1 LLLFSIPYILRKRM
15 ITGGACMRTY
25 ATLDTLIGPL
35 YLVADSGK
43 LAAVHIGEEDFLA
56 NENKDEMKE
65 DPCSQPLQEAI
76 QQMEEYFSGARFKF
90 ELPLACL
97 GTVFQL
103 DVWKQLSEIPFGMT
117 RSYQEVAEAIGRPKA
132 VRAVGQANKANKL
145 PIVIPCHRV
154 IGKNQSLT
162 GYAGTRTDIKDQLL
176 RLEGATFKPAVQPIG
191 SFQR

>member
-1 LLLFSIPYILRKRM
+1 
-15 ITGGACMRTY
+15 MRTY
-25 ATLDTLIGPL
+25 AIVNTLIGPL
-35 YLVADSGK
+35 YLVADNGK

-65 DPCSQPLQEAI
+65 APCSQPLHEAI
-76 QQMEEYFSGARFKF
+76 RQMEEYFSGARMKF

-97 GTVFQL
+97 GTDFQL

-176 RLEGATFKPAVQPIG
+176 RLEGATFKPPVQPAG
-191 SFQR
+191 SLK